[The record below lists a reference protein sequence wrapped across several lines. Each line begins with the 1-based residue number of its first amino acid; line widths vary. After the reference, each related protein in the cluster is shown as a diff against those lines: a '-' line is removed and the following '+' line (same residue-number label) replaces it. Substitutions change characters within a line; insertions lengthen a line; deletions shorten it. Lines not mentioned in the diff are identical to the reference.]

1 MVLVSHPITSLGR
14 FFIRPS
20 HQASGENMKTLRNL
34 ASELEAHYVTCGL
47 SPWACGQCRWIE
59 KALT

>member
-20 HQASGENMKTLRNL
+20 QQALGENMPTALCLYCDYTNADYL
-34 ASELEAHYVTCGL
+34 DVIDHEAAEHPLEIMEVG
-47 SPWACGQCRWIE
+47 
-59 KALT
+59 